1 MMSRHMYHVCG
12 QPWIR
17 TTAGPWPAVTW
28 WIVTSPRL
36 AKSCSK
42 CEVIGGHLLGS
53 WARQLCRASTGILVP
68 STLSSVQRPRFQARL
83 SRPRAIVAP
92 VHRRMTL
99 ELLSAAHR
107 ASSRWRAFEP
117 VTLMTSAWEPRGLEG
132 SSSLGGTSSRSA
144 ASGQE
149 RPGLRLDRP
158 ALLLPRHRYNFRN

>member
-42 CEVIGGHLLGS
+42 CEVIGGHVLGS

-68 STLSSVQRPRFQARL
+68 STLSSVQRPRFRSGTAVPTPCYRGTCPQSHDAG
-83 SRPRAIVAP
+83 
-92 VHRRMTL
+92 
-99 ELLSAAHR
+99 AA
-107 ASSRWRAFEP
+107 
-117 VTLMTSAWEPRGLEG
+117 V
-132 SSSLGGTSSRSA
+132 GGTSCVQSVASIRARDFDDFGLGA
-144 ASGQE
+144 A
-149 RPGLRLDRP
+149 RLGRLIV
-158 ALLLPRHRYNFRN
+158 ARGYVL